1 MKADNHCN
9 HPPAGRL
16 LAIGGSAGSLQV
28 VLSLLAA
35 IDEGFPMPVLVVLHR
50 NGVFESSLEDL
61 FASRTKMRIR
71 EVEEKETLSNGIVY
85 ICPADYHV
93 LLENDHSF
101 SLDYSE
107 RVHFSRPSIDVTF
120 RSAADVYGPG
130 LICLLLSGGNA
141 DGVKGMQYAQERGG
155 VTVVQDPATAEVPFM
170 PQQAVTR
177 MKTDFIIAA
186 DQIPAFV
193 RDLGQSPP
201 GQSDLGQ
208 SPRHPHK

>member
-1 MKADNHCN
+1 MKADIHGNL
-9 HPPAGRL
+9 PPADRL

-35 IDEGFPMPVLVVLHR
+35 IDGGFPMPVLIILHR

-61 FASRTKMRIR
+61 FATRTTMPIK
-71 EVEEKETLSNGIVY
+71 EVEEKETLRNGVVY

-93 LLENDHSF
+93 LLEKDHSL

-107 RVHFSRPSIDVTF
+107 RIHFSRPSIDVTF

-141 DGVKGMQYAQERGG
+141 DGVEGMQYAQERGG
-155 VTVVQDPATAEVPFM
+155 LTIVQDPATAEVPYM

-177 MKTDFIIAA
+177 MKPDFIIGA

-193 RDLGQSPP
+193 RSLGQ
-201 GQSDLGQ
+201 
-208 SPRHPHK
+208 K

>member
-1 MKADNHCN
+1 MKADN
-9 HPPAGRL
+9 RL

-28 VLSLLAA
+28 ILSLLPAFG
-35 IDEGFPMPVLVVLHR
+35 EGFPMPVLVILHR

-61 FASRTKMRIR
+61 FASRTTMPIR
-71 EVEEKETLSNGIVY
+71 EVEEKEILQNGVAY

-93 LLENDHSF
+93 LLEKDHSF

-107 RVHFSRPSIDVTF
+107 RINFSRPSIDVTF

-141 DGVKGMQYAQERGG
+141 DGVEGMQYAQERGG
-155 VTVVQDPATAEVPFM
+155 LTIVQDPATAEVPYM

-177 MKTDFIIAA
+177 MKTDFVIPAG
-186 DQIPAFV
+186 QIPAFI
-193 RDLGQSPP
+193 RGLGQ
-201 GQSDLGQ
+201 
-208 SPRHPHK
+208 K

>member
-1 MKADNHCN
+1 MKSDTYGNQ
-9 HPPAGRL
+9 PAAGHL

-35 IDEGFPMPVLVVLHR
+35 ISDGFPMPVLIILHR
-50 NGVFESSLEDL
+50 NGVFESSLEEL
-61 FASRTKMRIR
+61 FATRTTMPIK
-71 EVEEKETLSNGIVY
+71 EVEEKETLRNGIVY

-93 LLENDHSF
+93 LLEQDHSF

-120 RSAADVYGPG
+120 RSAADVYGAG
-130 LICLLLSGGNA
+130 LTCLLLSGGNA
-141 DGVKGMQYAQERGG
+141 DGVDGMQYAQERGG
-155 VTVVQDPATAEVPFM
+155 LAIVQDPATAEVPFM

-177 MKTDFIIAA
+177 MKTDFIITA

-193 RDLGQSPP
+193 RGLGQ
-201 GQSDLGQ
+201 GQE
-208 SPRHPHK
+208 PR

>member
-1 MKADNHCN
+1 MKADGHTPLPGLHSPD
-9 HPPAGRL
+9 HPQADRL

-28 VLSLLAA
+28 VLSLLTA
-35 IDEGFPMPVLVVLHR
+35 ITDGFPMPVLVVLHR

-61 FASRTKMRIR
+61 FATRTKMPIR
-71 EVEEKETLSNGIVY
+71 EVEEKEILQNSIVY

-93 LLENDHSF
+93 LLEKDHSF

-130 LICLLLSGGNA
+130 LTCLLLSGGNA
-141 DGVKGMQYAQERGG
+141 DGVEGMQYAQERGG
-155 VTVVQDPATAEVPFM
+155 LTIVQDPATAEVPYM

-177 MKTDFIIAA
+177 MKTDFIITA
-186 DQIPAFV
+186 DQIPTFI
-193 RDLGQSPP
+193 RGLGHHQ
-201 GQSDLGQ
+201 
-208 SPRHPHK
+208 